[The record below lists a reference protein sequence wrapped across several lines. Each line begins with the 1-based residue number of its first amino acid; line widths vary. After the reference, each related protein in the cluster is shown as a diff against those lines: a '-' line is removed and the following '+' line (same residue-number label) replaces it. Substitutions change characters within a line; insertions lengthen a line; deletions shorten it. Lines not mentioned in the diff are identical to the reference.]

1 MAVIK
6 IDPDKLTKEFEKRNL
21 MKGDVSEEMGHNRNY
36 FADIIRRGT
45 IPKPAVVFLM
55 KNYNIS
61 PEEYTPD
68 EKKAEEHP
76 EKKQKPEEVF
86 LKDMTDK
93 QAYRLIYSAVY
104 HAVKRAWSE

>member
-21 MKGDVSEEMGHNRNY
+21 IKGDVSEAMGHNRNY
-36 FADIIRRGT
+36 MSDTIRRKT
-45 IPKPAVVFLM
+45 ISKHAVVFLH
-55 KNYNIS
+55 KNYNIDLKDYEVIQEGKR
-61 PEEYTPD
+61 EENP
-68 EKKAEEHP
+68 
-76 EKKQKPEEVF
+76 KPEEVF

-104 HAVKRAWSE
+104 HAVKKAWSE